1 MMLVIIK
8 PTNMKTMERF
18 LLNTINKLSSV
29 TFILILSTTCL
40 FATNPSTTAE
50 ESDQRMK
57 ISLKLN
63 SAGTYEREL
72 FVLADESAT
81 AGYDSDFDI
90 EIDNVQSDDMYWLIN
105 SGKYTDQGINEFDEE
120 TIIPIGLHTDTNGY
134 NTISIHKIENI
145 PNTMKIFVF
154 DNQTGEYHSLK
165 EGSFEVYLN
174 AGVYLNRFEI
184 VFSQPET
191 LSTTEFQANENQ
203 LDIRFDYATKS
214 IEVINTANL
223 KIEDINVYSLLGQ
236 SVYKSN
242 KSNTDNTVSI
252 NTNSMST
259 GTYIVIVNT
268 KNGFTSK
275 KVLVN

>member
-1 MMLVIIK
+1 
-8 PTNMKTMERF
+8 MERF

>member
-40 FATNPSTTAE
+40 SATNPSTTAE

-105 SGKYTDQGINEFDEE
+105 SGKYIDQGINEFDEE

-203 LDIRFDYATKS
+203 LDIRFDYTTKS

-242 KSNTDNTVSI
+242 KSNTNNTVSI

-268 KNGFTSK
+268 KNGITSK